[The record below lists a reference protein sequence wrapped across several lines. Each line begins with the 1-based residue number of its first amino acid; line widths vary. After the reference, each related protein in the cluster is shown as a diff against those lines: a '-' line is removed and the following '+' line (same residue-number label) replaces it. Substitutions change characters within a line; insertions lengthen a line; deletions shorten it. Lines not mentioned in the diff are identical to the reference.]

1 MEWGETYKYGD
12 NYYFVM
18 LHTQILSSPDI
29 IAVQQEKNYTV
40 KVEAMNL
47 SHSMSATI
55 KRLQLI
61 KSRSANEHS
70 S

>member
-1 MEWGETYKYGD
+1 MEWGETHKCGG

-18 LHTQILSSPDI
+18 LHIQRLSSPDI
-29 IAVQQEKNYTV
+29 IAVQHEKNYTV

-61 KSRSANEHS
+61 KSLSANEHS